1 MHLQVSFP
9 ATRTSIDTQLS
20 MKTTLYTHS
29 GHTYSHILTIYSH
42 TAHTNSYIYTHS
54 FIIYAYTH
62 IYSHTLTHIFSNIHT
77 VYTLKC
83 THTGNK
89 YLYSH
94 AHLHTHMNG
103 NEKLSRSSL
112 SETSPH
118 QPSTRQTCLS
128 SSLHVGLTKVL
139 LASGEATLWRRNCYW
154 GGAAS
159 GAVSFIMSLYCRLK
173 KPSCGSR
180 DRDTM
185 QFCWK
190 ESIFS
195 PSTYHLFEQDR
206 EIHG

>member
-1 MHLQVSFP
+1 MLFPSFIKSNNYFIPWTNSDSFKIWRMHLQVSFP

-20 MKTTLYTHS
+20 MKTTLHTHS

-94 AHLHTHMNG
+94 AHLHTYSYTHTLINIICIV
-103 NEKLSRSSL
+103 LTL
-112 SETSPH
+112 Y
-118 QPSTRQTCLS
+118 QTHRHLIM
-128 SSLHVGLTKVL
+128 
-139 LASGEATLWRRNCYW
+139 LWFENYYHIH
-154 GGAAS
+154 
-159 GAVSFIMSLYCRLK
+159 FIG
-173 KPSCGSR
+173 P
-180 DRDTM
+180 
-185 QFCWK
+185 
-190 ESIFS
+190 
-195 PSTYHLFEQDR
+195 
-206 EIHG
+206 